1 MSAGVI
7 VMSASLPA
15 TELLSS
21 PGPRHPDTGVFDPA
35 LDPTRVV
42 VRRCQIDLL
51 QFPKILAVFRVTLV
65 TSSDGAIISTRGAIH
80 RQRQKIGLT
89 LG

>member
-1 MSAGVI
+1 MSVGVI

-21 PGPRHPDTGVFDPA
+21 PLRDPDRDDTGVFDPA

-51 QFPKILAVFRVTLV
+51 QFLKILAVFRV